1 MKRFRISLS
10 AVRYR
15 WKVGL
20 LIILSSLLVAVI
32 WIAALGHVQR
42 ERHLALSAFEQ
53 GSRSALQQATNVL
66 RTLLEQQIRLLM
78 PSDANALV
86 TGQANRVLAPAQTFA
101 DVTVWSRCLNCHAEP
116 LVKPAE
122 RLVPES
128 LRALIAERD
137 GFSGYTDENGVLMLA
152 AWTTLDLL
160 TQTWQIGFSLPSQ
173 AALAQVE
180 LHTQSV
186 SLLAAL
192 CTALI
197 FGAALVTWLITRRE
211 RQILRYLRASQMDAR
226 EQRAVT
232 EALSEIGLALTS
244 VLELEEVMERILRSV
259 RRVVPYKSVSILVAD
274 EDTYR
279 LAYGRFP
286 EDEVAHVE
294 RYALSPDLHHVFD
307 EMVRTRQTRLI
318 KDTETDPR
326 WIATERQAWVKS
338 YVGVPITV
346 NDQVIGV
353 LNLSSDQ
360 RHHYTEQHAE
370 LLRLFA
376 VQAGV
381 ALQNAQLY
389 AETRRHA
396 AELERRV
403 QERTLQ
409 LTQRSALFEA
419 IVENM
424 TDGLV
429 YFDLRTRQT
438 LYVNSAFLK
447 LSGCAKEELLDQPM
461 ETFRRFFQDSRL
473 FDEALA
479 RLRDANS
486 LGKTWN
492 FEFEA
497 VRADGS
503 TFICA
508 LTATVVRNAEDE
520 PIGQLNLVRDVTDER
535 TLQKQRER
543 FIANASHELRTPIT
557 NLKLRL
563 YLAQRDPSN
572 MHKHFAVMESMVAH
586 LTRLVESLLDL
597 PRFEQGTL
605 ILRRETINL
614 CDLLRTAFEIHQPR
628 AAERQI
634 AFHLSLPE
642 RCVNVNV
649 DPMRLTQ
656 VMDNLITNAL
666 NYTPSGGNVR
676 VQLSLQTEDEPMTA
690 CIYVIDDGIGIPP
703 ESLVHIFEPFF
714 RAKTVQNVRGTGL
727 GLTIAKQIVELHGG
741 SITVESREGVG
752 STFTVRLP
760 LISSGRSQN
769 HKNARS

>member
-1 MKRFRISLS
+1 MKRFEISLS

-53 GSRSALQQATNVL
+53 RSRSALQQATNVL

-116 LVKPAE
+116 LAKPAE
-122 RLVPES
+122 HPVSES
-128 LRALIAERD
+128 LRMLTAERN
-137 GFSGYTDENGVLMLA
+137 GFGSYTDENGVLMLA
-152 AWTTLDLL
+152 AWTTLDLVA
-160 TQTWQIGFSLPSQ
+160 QTWQIGFSLPSQ

-180 LHTQSV
+180 LHAQSV

-197 FGAALVTWLITRRE
+197 FGAALLTWLTTRRE
-211 RQILRYLRASQMDAR
+211 RQILRHLRASQTDAR

-286 EDEVAHVE
+286 EDKVSYVE
-294 RYALSPDLHHVFD
+294 RYTLSPELHRVLD
-307 EMVRTRQTRLI
+307 EMVRTRQPRLI

-326 WIATERQAWVKS
+326 WIATERHTWVKS
-338 YVGVPITV
+338 YIGVPITV
-346 NDQVIGV
+346 NEQVIGI

-389 AETRRHA
+389 AESRRHA

-424 TDGLV
+424 TDGLA
-429 YFDLRTRQT
+429 YFDLRTRRT
-438 LYVNSAFLK
+438 LYVNSAFSRM
-447 LSGCAKEELLDQPM
+447 SGCAKEALLDQPL

-473 FDEALA
+473 FDDAMA
-479 RLRDANS
+479 QLRDANR
-486 LGKTWN
+486 LGKTWKL
-492 FEFEA
+492 EFEA

-503 TFICA
+503 TFTCA
-508 LTATVVRNAEDE
+508 LTATVVRNAEGV

-572 MHKHFAVMESMVAH
+572 LRKHFEVMEGMVAH
-586 LTRLVESLLDL
+586 LTRLVENLLDL

-605 ILRRETINL
+605 ILRRETTDL
-614 CDLLRTAFEIHQPR
+614 CALLRTAFETHQPR

-642 RCVNVNV
+642 HCVSANV

-656 VMDNLITNAL
+656 VIDNLIANAL
-666 NYTPSGGNVR
+666 NYTLNGGNVR
-676 VQLSLQTEDEPMTA
+676 VQLSLQTENEATIA
-690 CIYVIDDGIGIPP
+690 CIRVTDDGIGIPP
-703 ESLVHIFEPFF
+703 EALIHIFEPFF

-727 GLTIAKQIVELHGG
+727 GLTIAKQIVELHDGN
-741 SITVESREGVG
+741 ITVESQEGVG

-760 LISSGRSQN
+760 LISPDRNRN
-769 HKNARS
+769 HKNARP